1 MWLRKTQLSTLEAAA
16 SAVSSGS
23 AERKLQR
30 RHTPLLEEVKPLDEN
45 DFRSGFFLQKFTNRC
60 VQIGI
65 REVGRPAWT
74 EHLVHASVTSL
85 CTGSAMDHVCLKCV
99 GQSLQ
104 GEKVPIALSVV
115 TTCEMVADKVDWIHK
130 IRKCLDYAP
139 VKCCNFIALQEYL

>member
-1 MWLRKTQLSTLEAAA
+1 MWLRQTQLRTLEAAA

-74 EHLVHASVTSL
+74 EPVQATVTSL

-130 IRKCLDYAP
+130 IRKCLDYPP